1 MSTLSQRRDSNRVA
15 VQLTH
20 AGKPVNV
27 VFTAGRSPASI
38 VLSDGKQVEAV
49 CIRCE
54 NQPCSTYSAGE
65 LQLCSQPDF
74 PLDQNSNVC
83 PTSAITFSASG
94 LPSIDSDHCI
104 GCGLC
109 AVRCPVGAI
118 GLRDGIAQVAV
129 SPRSGWTLAADP
141 SGKVA
146 RSELQRFTGVARIG
160 SIFAPNAANVGRF
173 LERLNSASQ
182 RSDTQFPN
190 LFARNLLIANGIST
204 AMRRRGD
211 VNVRMDLL
219 MESPTGEIAVGEV
232 ESDGDAMIDTPRNII
247 DDAAV
252 AISRLGVKRERLG
265 ALIVGF
271 RLPNQRSEYWQL
283 LVDVQDVTSLKVETI
298 TVGAL
303 VAALWLR
310 KQLRLL
316 DDARYFTGTSRQIRK
331 AAEADLGLVLTLPRG
346 FGALYESEK

>member
-20 AGKPVNV
+20 SGRPVNV
-27 VFTAGRSPASI
+27 VSAASGSPASI
-38 VLSDGKQVEAV
+38 ILSDNTKVDSV

-54 NQPCSTYSAGE
+54 GHPCSAYAPGE
-65 LQLCSQPDF
+65 LQLHSRPDF
-74 PLDQNSNVC
+74 PLDQNANVC
-83 PTSAITFSASG
+83 PASAITISDAG
-94 LPSIDSDHCI
+94 LPSVDIDQCF

-118 GLRDGIAQVAV
+118 SLRDGIAQVSTSAR
-129 SPRSGWTLAADP
+129 PGWTVTADP
-141 SGKVA
+141 TGQIS
-146 RSELQRFTGVARIG
+146 RRELQRFTGVPRVGNI
-160 SIFAPNAANVGRF
+160 STPNVANLGRF
-173 LERLNSASQ
+173 LKKLDMASRQ
-182 RSDTQFPN
+182 SDSQFPN
-190 LFARNLLIANGIST
+190 LLARNLLIANGISV

-219 MESPTGEIAVGEV
+219 METRTGAIAVGEV
-232 ESDGDAMIDTPRNII
+232 ESNGDAMIDTPRNII
-247 DDAAV
+247 DNAAV
-252 AISRLGVKRERLG
+252 AVSRLGAQRARLS

-303 VAALWLR
+303 VAALWSR

-316 DDARYFTGTSRQIRK
+316 DDARYFTGTSRQIRQ
-331 AAEADLGLVLTLPRG
+331 AAEADLGLSLNLPRG
-346 FGALYESEK
+346 FGALFESEK